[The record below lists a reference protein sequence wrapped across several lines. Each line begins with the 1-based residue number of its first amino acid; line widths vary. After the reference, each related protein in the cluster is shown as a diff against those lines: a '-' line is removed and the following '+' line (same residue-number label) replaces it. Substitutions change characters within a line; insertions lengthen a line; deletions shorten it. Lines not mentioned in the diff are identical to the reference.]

1 MEKSYM
7 EHQKTMIELLSSPDG
22 MTVDTTSSPETQQ
35 RRVQLIMSLYLAG
48 YDLEYSVYHTDKE
61 WTRLTFFPLNFTR
74 FYRLSSPIQI
84 QNILDTLNRTHTL

>member
-1 MEKSYM
+1 M
-7 EHQKTMIELLSSPDG
+7 EHQKTMIELLSQPDG

-48 YDLEYSVYHTDKE
+48 YDLEYNVYDIDKV
-61 WTRLTFFPLNFTR
+61 WTRLTVFPLNFTC

-84 QNILDTLNRTHTL
+84 QNILDTLNKTDIR